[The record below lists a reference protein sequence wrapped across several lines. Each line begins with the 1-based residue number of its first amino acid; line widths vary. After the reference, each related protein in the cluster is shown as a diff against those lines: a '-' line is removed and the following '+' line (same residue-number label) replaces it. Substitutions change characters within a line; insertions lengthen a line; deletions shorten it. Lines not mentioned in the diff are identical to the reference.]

1 MADPVHS
8 STVCPAQR
16 EEMCAYE
23 CMTELRISPKFSN
36 LSRANKYK
44 SSRCSLGEKAT
55 VHNGHLEPWKEKLG
69 RKSSGSALYL
79 TRPVNSTT
87 NWEVR
92 KAILHNDH
100 PKQRYLL
107 CCELKSWG
115 SEVLTLPPFN
125 LEDLTK
131 LDTTIFCQFWHDCK
145 GSDGAY
151 NHTSWTATFEWKGCR
166 RWSFRPPW
174 LYWLASRSYT
184 TYYYYILSTS
194 ECLCVDTQCIDKKS
208 LTQKKGDW
216 PHSSQEPFVGS
227 L

>member
-1 MADPVHS
+1 MFCMFPDSKSEWKKGATGQS
-8 STVCPAQR
+8 FIRKEITTYKIGILRSCCLIYILCPYTR

-100 PKQRYLL
+100 PKQKER
-107 CCELKSWG
+107 
-115 SEVLTLPPFN
+115 
-125 LEDLTK
+125 
-131 LDTTIFCQFWHDCK
+131 
-145 GSDGAY
+145 
-151 NHTSWTATFEWKGCR
+151 
-166 RWSFRPPW
+166 
-174 LYWLASRSYT
+174 
-184 TYYYYILSTS
+184 
-194 ECLCVDTQCIDKKS
+194 S
-208 LTQKKGDW
+208 LTTLTIRGR
-216 PHSSQEPFVGS
+216 
-227 L
+227 